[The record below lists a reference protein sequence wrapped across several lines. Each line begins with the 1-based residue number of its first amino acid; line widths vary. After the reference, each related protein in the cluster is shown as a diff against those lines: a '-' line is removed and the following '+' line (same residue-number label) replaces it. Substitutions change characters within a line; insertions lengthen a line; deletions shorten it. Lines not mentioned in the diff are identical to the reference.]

1 MGAVNKIDSNYTG
14 LRYAE
19 EDSYKTVSGD
29 EVWRPLEPNSYS
41 DFGGGITTLARRP
54 INASRQRKKGVVT
67 DLDAGGGFQTD
78 LTQANLQDIL
88 QGYFFADLRTKAELP
103 VAVVDGTGEDY
114 EPTSGG
120 DGYDANDLLFA
131 KDFDDA
137 ANNGLKTVVSG
148 AAASVVVVEDLVTAA
163 AQTGTISKVGHNFAT
178 GDAEIDASGTLPF
191 LKTTT
196 KNLTEL
202 DILPG
207 EWIYIGGDATLH
219 NFSDNAV
226 NNGFKRVRS
235 VAANAMYF
243 DKSESTMVT
252 DDGATED
259 IQIFFGRVLKNESD
273 QTLIKRRSY
282 QLERTLGA
290 PDDASPAEIQA
301 EYVVGAVPGECS
313 FQINSADKVTA
324 ELSFQGADVEQI
336 DGPTS
341 LKGGTRPALT
351 EEDAFNTSSDF
362 ARIKMA
368 QVSDTDEAPTAL
380 FAYLMDLTL
389 TINNNISRNNAVGVL
404 GAFDVTAGLFEV
416 GGSLTAYFADTDSV
430 AAVRNNADITIDA
443 HLVKDNKGI
452 SFDIPLITL
461 GDGKPNVEQDAAI
474 TLPFSMEA
482 ASGAKA
488 VAAMDHT
495 MMMVFWDY
503 LPDAAG

>member
-1 MGAVNKIDSNYTG
+1 MTAVNKIDSNYTG

-29 EVWRPLEPNSYS
+29 EYWDPLEPNSYS

-67 DLDAGGGFQTD
+67 DLEANGGFNTD
-78 LTQANLQDIL
+78 LTQANLQDLL
-88 QGYFFADLRTKAELP
+88 QGFFFADLRTKAELS
-103 VAVVDGTGEDY
+103 VATVDGTGEDY
-114 EPTSGG
+114 EPASGG
-120 DGYDANDLLFA
+120 DGFDANDLLFA
-131 KDFDDA
+131 KGFDDA

-148 AAASVVVVEDLVTAA
+148 AASSVVVSEDLTTAA
-163 AQTGTISKVGHNFAT
+163 TQTGTISKVGHNFAT
-178 GDAEIDASGTLPF
+178 GDAAIDVTGDLPA
-191 LKTTT
+191 LVTTT
-196 KNLTEL
+196 KDLTEL
-202 DILPG
+202 GILPG

-219 NFSDNAV
+219 NFSDNTV

-235 VAANAMYF
+235 VSTNAMYF
-243 DKSESTMVT
+243 DKSDSTMVT

-273 QTLIKRRSY
+273 QTLITRRTY

-290 PDDASPAEIQA
+290 PDDAQPAQIQA

-313 FQINSADKVTA
+313 FQINSADKVMVD
-324 ELSFQGADVEQI
+324 LSFLGADVEQI

-341 LKGGTRPALT
+341 LKGGTRPSLT
-351 EEDAFNTSSDF
+351 EEDAFNTSSDIP
-362 ARIKMA
+362 RIKMA
-368 QVSDTDEAPTAL
+368 EVSDTNEAPTAL
-380 FAYLMDLTL
+380 FAYITDMTL
-389 TINNNISRNNAVGVL
+389 TINNNLTRNNAVGVL

-416 GGSLTAYFADTDSV
+416 GGSLTAYFADVDAVT
-430 AAVRNNADITIDA
+430 AVRNNADITIDF
-443 HLVKDNKGI
+443 HLVKSNKGI
-452 SFDIPLITL
+452 SFDIPLMTL

-474 TLPFSMEA
+474 TLPFSHEA

-488 VAAMDHT
+488 VSTMDHT
-495 MMMVFWDY
+495 LLMVFWDY